1 MSRRPQEPDNH
12 EHHHE
17 HSVPNLDGEYLPK
30 TVSSPPKSA
39 RRGSDASS
47 SHQVCR
53 PHSNHLPKPPPG
65 PAKPPPTRVEDLEP
79 PYSAYPAVS
88 ISHLPGESMY
98 AYGMGLRQTVPY
110 ATWIFLKWFEW
121 ESHDFYALFFDHAS
135 LPVASDNAIVDQPNY
150 SLSVAEEHVPEGDV
164 QVSGLV
170 QYVGSGSQSTSPWQ
184 TILVKRTK
192 PGGTDVDPGSPWH
205 SGLKMSV
212 VGFPEGSTLNPFNVG
227 PGVTVKIERY
237 ENIRRNDLIR
247 VSWDGI
253 YVSHRVTDDEAAGVV
268 DILVFI
274 DITDIL
280 QGNLFGPITIR
291 FTVEDVV
298 ENQAGDKYRFSK
310 QYFLDSELDPS
321 FLEPPEFELDGVPTD
336 LLDLD
341 TDSEKDQQ
349 TRCYTDRTLPAP
361 NPRRY
366 VIVTVKAT
374 LLDGTTETVV
384 LPAVPDLN
392 TRSVLV
398 PLPNHHVAN
407 WVGGSF
413 RISFVYYEGSGA
425 IRGQSGSHAVT
436 VVGTPVDMPAP
447 DYQPIDLGLIDP
459 DVTGLVHIPYYLPY
473 DPGWIETLYLEHIT
487 ATGGSI
493 VHSDS
498 QLAGPPGGTRVIT
511 PEILALF
518 NGKGDTHLYYTVNDG
533 APGLHGGGG
542 ILKTRKSMALTVQ
555 VGPRIA
561 AMPKPELQGRIG
573 NNVNPSHV
581 VGNPLLTL
589 PYTGTQDKDR
599 VYWTIVGS
607 ALGGSDSGVI
617 NINPATAGQP
627 LNFNVDRKILD
638 LNLNGSLRIL
648 YSLERDGPPKVILR
662 SEVLDLTVGA
672 SVFLGRPVIVGASTS
687 PDELNPLSVLTGA
700 TVLARI
706 NPTLATDHIYCDW
719 FSADGIG
726 STTRDAP
733 GNAATHETSV
743 TFLPRTIAKCI
754 REGGSTINVQYR
766 FNRGLFPY
774 LSDIVSL
781 RLLPLT
787 GLPTPKIDGI
797 DSTILDLLRLDPN
810 ARTRVAMWH
819 FIDPNQL
826 MWMRYTGTKGGVTWT
841 EDTYTANLVTDDGV
855 TNGIRPPTPVGK
867 LKLLDNGS
875 ALIIEF
881 WVSLAESADKATAIL
896 FGVAHFIVQALP
908 SELPHPFI
916 GGTADVDNDVTVAP
930 LSIEHDTRVTV
941 RFVGMRGTDRIKLM
955 WIFAN
960 VTPYSITQNGLD
972 GGEVVFNL
980 TNAKVLHRSV
990 NSTVQLQYSVEREGV
1005 EDPIPSRV
1013 QTVRVSAIPAASLAG
1028 PRINGSASGSTL
1040 DLNAFTGNGLA
1051 SLAKWA
1057 LSNIGQRAWLTCSSP
1072 GATPLEVLGAS
1083 GTLITSTEAANGLV
1097 NKAVLRSWLE
1107 ALANNAQITVAAAV
1121 NFSGGASVADA
1132 VEFSPTSY
1140 TVKSQ
1145 ITTPVKLTVRDSK
1158 GNIPNNGTTYDT
1170 SVTIEGTAAANQK
1183 IWIYENGAFRV
1194 ERTSSG
1200 TGGWAYVR
1208 SGLQLASY
1216 SYRAVGQ
1223 YGSNPASGTVTFT
1236 RRQALQ
1242 IDQSTMNLNGRAVI
1256 AAGWNKI
1263 GQYPGN
1269 SQTRTATGGQTPY
1282 TYTSRNSAVAS
1293 VSSTGLVAG
1302 MRNGT
1307 TVIDVADKLG
1317 NKVSFTVNVSN
1328 VWQLRENRNAMS
1340 WGQAVDW
1347 RKSLPGAV
1355 GIYYDDGIRFM
1366 GTAYGWPL
1374 PVPYDSY
1381 YWLCTEPQ
1389 CDAFTGVYWDSLR
1402 DSHAVW
1408 CMNKNIH
1415 TWAWCLQ
1422 P

>member
-17 HSVPNLDGEYLPK
+17 HSVPNPDGEYLPK

-53 PHSNHLPKPPPG
+53 PHSNHLPKSPPG
-65 PAKPPPTRVEDLEP
+65 PAKPPPTRAEDLDP

-110 ATWIFLKWFEW
+110 ATWLFEKWFEW
-121 ESHDFYALFFDHAS
+121 APHDFYALRFDHVL

-212 VGFPEGSTLNPFNVG
+212 VGFPEGSTVNPFNVG

-274 DITDIL
+274 DITVIL
-280 QGNLFGPITIR
+280 QGNLFGPITVR

-310 QYFLDSELDPS
+310 QYVLDSELDPS
-321 FLEPPEFELDGVPTD
+321 FREPPEFERDGVPTD
-336 LLDLD
+336 FLDWD
-341 TDSEKDQQ
+341 TDSDADLQI
-349 TRCYTDRTLPAP
+349 RCFTDRTLPAP

-384 LPAVPDLN
+384 LPAAPDLN
-392 TRSVLV
+392 NYNVLV
-398 PLPNHHVAN
+398 PLPNDHVAN

-413 RISFVYYEGSGA
+413 RISFVYYEGNGA
-425 IRGQSGSHAVT
+425 IRGQSGSHTVT

-459 DVTGLVHIPYYLPY
+459 DVTGLVHIPHYEPY
-473 DPGWIETLYLEHIT
+473 DPGWIETLYLEHIS
-487 ATGGSI
+487 ATGGST
-493 VHSDS
+493 VHVDS

-542 ILKTRKSMALTVQ
+542 ILKTRKSMVLTVQ
-555 VGPRIA
+555 VGPRVA
-561 AMPKPELQGRIG
+561 DMPKPELQGRIG

-599 VYWTIVGS
+599 VYWTIIGS

-617 NINPATAGQP
+617 NINPATAGQV

-672 SVFLGRPVIVGASTS
+672 GVFLGRPVIVGASLS
-687 PDELNPLSVLTGA
+687 PDELNPLAALAGA

-706 NPTLATDHIYCDW
+706 NPTLATDRIYFDW
-719 FSADGIG
+719 FSADGTG
-726 STTRDAP
+726 STTLDAP

-743 TFLPRTIAKCI
+743 TFLPRTIAQCI

-766 FNRGLFPY
+766 FNRGSFPY
-774 LSDIVSL
+774 HSEIVSL

-797 DSTILDLLRLDPN
+797 DGTILDLSRLDPN

-819 FIDPNQL
+819 FIHPNQR

-855 TNGIRPPTPVGK
+855 ANGIRPPTPVDK
-867 LKLLDNGS
+867 LKLLDDGS
-875 ALIIEF
+875 ALTIEF
-881 WVSLAESADKATAIL
+881 WVSLAESVDKTTAIL

-908 SELPHPFI
+908 SVLPHPFI
-916 GGTADVDNDVTVAP
+916 GGASGTGPAVDVNPVTIEYNTTVTVSYDSMTTADK
-930 LSIEHDTRVTV
+930 
-941 RFVGMRGTDRIKLM
+941 IKLR
-955 WIFAN
+955 WQYADAYFHEE
-960 VTPYSITQNGLD
+960 TEDGLA
-972 GGEVVFNL
+972 GKTVVFNL
-980 TNAKVLHRSV
+980 TSAKVLNRSV
-990 NSTVQLQYSVEREGV
+990 NTTIQLRYWVTREGG
-1005 EDPIPSRV
+1005 DPPIPSNV
-1013 QTVRVSAIPAASLAG
+1013 QTVTVGPIPTASLAG
-1028 PRINGSASGSTL
+1028 PRINGLASGALL

-1051 SLAKWA
+1051 SLAKWP
-1057 LSNIGQRAWLTCSSP
+1057 LSSVNQRVWISCHSTGVAD
-1072 GATPLEVLGAS
+1072 LEVLTINGELVS
-1083 GTLITSTEAANGLV
+1083 STEAANGLV
-1097 NKAVLRSWLE
+1097 NKPALRSWFD
-1107 ALANNAQITVAAAV
+1107 ALADNAQITVRAAV
-1121 NFSGGASVADA
+1121 RFDGVVDRPNAAQFS
-1132 VEFSPTSY
+1132 TTNY
-1140 TVKSQ
+1140 TIKKA
-1145 ITTPVKLTVRDSK
+1145 ITTPVSLAVHDSK
-1158 GNIPNNGTTYDT
+1158 GQLANNGTTYDA
-1170 SVTIEGTAAANQK
+1170 SVTLKGKAAANQQVR
-1183 IWIYENGAFRV
+1183 IYENSAFLVDRPTNASGDWTHV
-1194 ERTSSG
+1194 RSLAQLSSYAYRATGLYGTQPQSG
-1200 TGGWAYVR
+1200 TTTIK
-1208 SGLQLASY
+1208 
-1216 SYRAVGQ
+1216 RAAAL
-1223 YGSNPASGTVTFT
+1223 YINPAAVTLNQRIWQWQGRADIPAHSGPGKFT
-1236 RRQALQ
+1236 RQ
-1242 IDQSTMNLNGRAVI
+1242 
-1256 AAGWNKI
+1256 
-1263 GQYPGN
+1263 
-1269 SQTRTATGGQTPY
+1269 ATGGATPY
-1282 TYTSRNSAVAS
+1282 TYKSSNTACAS
-1293 VSSTGLVAG
+1293 VDQ
-1302 MRNGT
+1302 NGT
-1307 TVIDVADKLG
+1307 VRVYANGTSYISVTDKNGVVQGYNVTATGVAYFVDTYGGGGYHEARNQAASRGGRLGSMAELREIYSMYGGATWPGQAHAYFWSSDSAPGLLNRYGKNIYSGAEASGSELG
-1317 NKVSFTVNVSN
+1317 N
-1328 VWQLRENRNAMS
+1328 
-1340 WGQAVDW
+1340 
-1347 RKSLPGAV
+1347 
-1355 GIYYDDGIRFM
+1355 
-1366 GTAYGWPL
+1366 WPTL
-1374 PVPYDSY
+1374 VV
-1381 YWLCTEPQ
+1381 
-1389 CDAFTGVYWDSLR
+1389 F
-1402 DSHAVW
+1402 
-1408 CMNKNIH
+1408 
-1415 TWAWCLQ
+1415 
-1422 P
+1422 